1 MTGTGIG
8 TSAIVSDIDGALRT
22 TGGADAMARSRA
34 VEKQYG
40 VPANINDCTEAGMP
54 DQQVGRVAFLQTVAH
69 IKVPRQNLT
78 PSFCFGQ

>member
-1 MTGTGIG
+1 
-8 TSAIVSDIDGALRT
+8 
-22 TGGADAMARSRA
+22 MAWGRA